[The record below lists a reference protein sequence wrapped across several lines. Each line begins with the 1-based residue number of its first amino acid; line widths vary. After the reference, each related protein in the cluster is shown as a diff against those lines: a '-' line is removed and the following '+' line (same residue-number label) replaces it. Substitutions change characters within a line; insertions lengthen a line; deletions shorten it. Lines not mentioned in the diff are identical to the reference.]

1 MLKEK
6 LKQTRIDKKFSQQDM
21 AKHLN
26 ISQPHYLRKEK
37 GEIEIRDE
45 EWERIAKLLDVEV
58 EDIKETDNEK
68 SINQTFENVTDITN
82 SYIGSHNVYCNVP
95 EYLLATQ
102 QEYINILKK
111 ENEYLKA
118 KITQLENKEK

>member
-45 EWERIAKLLDVEV
+45 EWERMAKLLDVEV
-58 EDIKETDNEK
+58 EDIKEIDREN
-68 SINQTFENVTDITN
+68 SINQNFENVTDITN
-82 SYIGSHNVYCNVP
+82 SYIGSHNIYCNIP
-95 EYLLATQ
+95 EYLLANQ
-102 QEYINILKK
+102 QEYINMLKK
-111 ENEYLKA
+111 EIEDLKRQ
-118 KITQLENKEK
+118 ISVLEKK

>member
-6 LKQTRIDKKFSQQDM
+6 LKQTRINKKFPQQDM

-45 EWERIAKLLDVEV
+45 EWERMAKLLDVEV
-58 EDIKETDNEK
+58 DDIKETDNEK

-82 SYIGSHNVYCNVP
+82 SYIGSHNVYCNIP
-95 EYLLATQ
+95 EYILQNQ
-102 QEYINILKK
+102 QEYIGILKK
-111 ENEYLKA
+111 EIEDLKA
-118 KITQLENKEK
+118 KIAEIENKLK

>member
-6 LKQTRIDKKFSQQDM
+6 LKQTRINKKFSQQDM

-37 GEIEIRDE
+37 GEMEIRDE
-45 EWERIAKLLDVEV
+45 EWERMAKLLDVEV
-58 EDIKETDNEK
+58 DDIKETDREN
-68 SINQTFENVTDITN
+68 SINQNFENNTGN
-82 SYIGSHNVYCNVP
+82 YIGSNNIYCNVP
-95 EYLLATQ
+95 EFLLESQ

-111 ENEYLKA
+111 ENEDLKS

>member
-45 EWERIAKLLDVEV
+45 EWERMAKLLEV
-58 EDIKETDNEK
+58 EIDDIKEIDKEN
-68 SINQTFENVTDITN
+68 SINQNFENITGN
-82 SYIGSHNVYCNVP
+82 YVGSNNVYCNIP
-95 EYLLATQ
+95 EYILQNQ
-102 QEYINILKK
+102 QEYIGILKK
-111 ENEYLKA
+111 EIQDLKA
-118 KITQLENKEK
+118 KITEIENKEK

>member
-1 MLKEK
+1 
-6 LKQTRIDKKFSQQDM
+6 M

-45 EWERIAKLLDVEV
+45 EWERMAKLLDVEV
-58 EDIKETDNEK
+58 DDIKETSKEN
-68 SINQTFENVTDITN
+68 SINQNFENVTDITN

-95 EYLLATQ
+95 EFLLESQ

-111 ENEYLKA
+111 ENKDLKS

>member
-45 EWERIAKLLDVEV
+45 EWERMAKLLDVEV
-58 EDIKETDNEK
+58 DDIKETDREN
-68 SINQTFENVTDITN
+68 SINQNFENVTDIKN
-82 SYIGSHNVYCNVP
+82 SYVGSHNIYCNVP
-95 EYLLATQ
+95 EYLLANQ

-111 ENEYLKA
+111 EIDDLKE
-118 KITQLENKEK
+118 KIAQLENEEK

>member
-6 LKQTRIDKKFSQQDM
+6 LKQTRINKKFSQQDM

-45 EWERIAKLLDVEV
+45 EWERMAKLLDVEV
-58 EDIKETDNEK
+58 DDIKETGKEN
-68 SINQTFENVTDITN
+68 SINQNFENVTDINN
-82 SYIGSHNVYCNVP
+82 SYIGSHNIYCNVP
-95 EYLLATQ
+95 EFLLENQ

-111 ENEYLKA
+111 ENEDLKA
-118 KITQLENKEK
+118 KIAQLENKDQ

>member
-6 LKQTRIDKKFSQQDM
+6 LKQTRINKKFSQQDM

-45 EWERIAKLLDVEV
+45 EWERMAKLLDVEV
-58 EDIKETDNEK
+58 DDIKETDNEK
-68 SINQTFENVTDITN
+68 SINQNFENITGN
-82 SYIGSHNVYCNVP
+82 YVGSNNVYCNIP
-95 EYLLATQ
+95 EYILQNQ
-102 QEYINILKK
+102 QEYIGILKK
-111 ENEYLKA
+111 EIEDLKA
-118 KITQLENKEK
+118 KIAEIENKLK

>member
-6 LKQTRIDKKFSQQDM
+6 LKQTRINKKFSQQDM

-45 EWERIAKLLDVEV
+45 EWERMAKLLDVEV
-58 EDIKETDNEK
+58 DDIKETDNEK

-82 SYIGSHNVYCNVP
+82 SYIGSHNVYCNIP
-95 EYLLATQ
+95 EYILQNQ
-102 QEYINILKK
+102 QEYIGILKK
-111 ENEYLKA
+111 KLK
-118 KITQLENKEK
+118 I

>member
-6 LKQTRIDKKFSQQDM
+6 LKQTRINKKFSQQDM

-45 EWERIAKLLDVEV
+45 EWERMAKLLDVEV
-58 EDIKETDNEK
+58 DEIKETDRES
-68 SINQTFENVTDITN
+68 SINQSFDNVTDIIN
-82 SYIGSHNVYCNVP
+82 SYLGSNNVYCNIP
-95 EYLLATQ
+95 EYILENQ
-102 QEYINILKK
+102 QDYINILKK
-111 ENEYLKA
+111 EIEGLKE
-118 KITQLENKEK
+118 KIAQLENKEK

>member
-37 GEIEIRDE
+37 GEAEIRDD
-45 EWERIAKLLDVEV
+45 EWERMAKLLDVEV
-58 EDIKETDNEK
+58 DEIKETDKENT
-68 SINQTFENVTDITN
+68 INQNFENNTG
-82 SYIGSHNVYCNVP
+82 SYIGSNNIYCNIP
-95 EYLLATQ
+95 EYLLENQ
-102 QEYINILKK
+102 QDYISILKK
-111 ENEYLKA
+111 EIENLKT
-118 KITQLENKEK
+118 KISELEKK